1 MCGEIMIRQCLV
13 SSGHCKQ
20 SLENGKEKC
29 VSIKVSANV
38 TISYRKAG
46 ATIAGSYSV
55 IEVKTAKMKQSKI
68 IDGKYEFATE
78 WAKYSGDEKALSGEP
93 ERLVRVRE
101 EKDFVEK
108 LAKTLKDYAR

>member
-1 MCGEIMIRQCLV
+1 
-13 SSGHCKQ
+13 
-20 SLENGKEKC
+20 
-29 VSIKVSANV
+29 
-38 TISYRKAG
+38 
-46 ATIAGSYSV
+46 
-55 IEVKTAKMKQSKI
+55 MKQSKI

-101 EKDFVEK
+101 EHAPVEDEMVVMAEKDFVEK